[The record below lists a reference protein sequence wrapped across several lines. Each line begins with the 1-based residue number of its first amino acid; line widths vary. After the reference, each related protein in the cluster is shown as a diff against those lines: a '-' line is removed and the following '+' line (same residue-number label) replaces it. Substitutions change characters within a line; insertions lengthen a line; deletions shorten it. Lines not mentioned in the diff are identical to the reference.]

1 MNGLGTVR
9 TRLGVNEASALQIEN
24 WKAASTQT
32 MDSNVDVKEKPEVV
46 ETK

>member
-1 MNGLGTVR
+1 
-9 TRLGVNEASALQIEN
+9 
-24 WKAASTQT
+24 